1 MDPKAAKRIFEPG
14 YTTRRGGWGLGLPLA
29 RRVVEEYHYG
39 RLSLLRSS
47 PGKGSLFVMEIPAV
61 RQAGGGA

>member
-1 MDPKAAKRIFEPG
+1 MDQKSAKKVFEPG

-39 RLSLLRSS
+39 KLSLLRTS

-61 RQAGGGA
+61 KHTEGGA